1 MLLIP
6 EYLVFTCLLEGGQ
19 KDALHWWGQHKKN
32 IFKVQKLE
40 GVPHSKAMALNLLSD
55 YVLQQ

>member
-1 MLLIP
+1 MPSI
-6 EYLVFTCLLEGGQ
+6 GG
-19 KDALHWWGQHKKN
+19 ANIKKN

-40 GVPHSKAMALNLLSD
+40 GVPHSKAMALNLLSK